1 MGLKS
6 VEYEGKEVMGRL
18 ELTGKGGSYCPQ
30 TEFLFVFG
38 RSLGPDFFF
47 NFYYGIIHITST
59 LVIQD

>member
-30 TEFLFVFG
+30 TEFLLVFG
-38 RSLGPDFFF
+38 RSLGPDFFLTF
-47 NFYYGIIHITST
+47 IMVKYT
-59 LVIQD
+59 